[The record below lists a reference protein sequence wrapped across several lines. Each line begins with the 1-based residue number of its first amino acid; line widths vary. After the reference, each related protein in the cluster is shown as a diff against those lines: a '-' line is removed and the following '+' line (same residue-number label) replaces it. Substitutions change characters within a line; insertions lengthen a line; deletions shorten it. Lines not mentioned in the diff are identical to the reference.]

1 VLLLYL
7 GRYGQPTDASPPRLT
22 ANIREWN
29 MVIRSQDEMPPLER
43 YLKDADRLAQEVVN
57 AWGINVQMSN
67 VMTPEFKA
75 LLDKACL
82 YRTARRLADN
92 HRKFDVMSEQE
103 EAQEMSLRRSFAE
116 AYRAFFEK
124 HTGAS

>member
-1 VLLLYL
+1 
-7 GRYGQPTDASPPRLT
+7 
-22 ANIREWN
+22 
-29 MVIRSQDEMPPLER
+29 MVIEGQHKMPPLEE

-57 AWGINVQMSN
+57 TWGINALAGDALS
-67 VMTPEFKA
+67 TEFKA
-75 LLDKACL
+75 LLDRACL

-103 EAQEMSLRRSFAE
+103 EAQEMALRYAFAE

-124 HTGAS
+124 HAAAS

>member
-1 VLLLYL
+1 
-7 GRYGQPTDASPPRLT
+7 
-22 ANIREWN
+22 
-29 MVIRSQDEMPPLER
+29 MVIGGQDEMPPLEK

-57 AWGINVQMSN
+57 AWGINVQMGN
-67 VMTPEFKA
+67 AMTPQFKE

-92 HRKFDVMSEQE
+92 RRKFDVMSEQE
-103 EAQEMSLRRSFAE
+103 ATQEMALRYAFAE

-124 HTGAS
+124 HAAAS

>member
-1 VLLLYL
+1 
-7 GRYGQPTDASPPRLT
+7 
-22 ANIREWN
+22 
-29 MVIRSQDEMPPLER
+29 MVIGGQDEMPPLAA

-57 AWGINVQMSN
+57 SWGTNVQMGSA
-67 VMTPEFKA
+67 MPPEFKA
-75 LLDKACL
+75 LVDQACL

-103 EAQEMSLRRSFAE
+103 EAQEMALRHAFAE

-124 HTGAS
+124 HAAAS